1 MYPGWYDD
9 ALLNNLFFENGKR
22 KKIYNIKITFAKYI
36 IPNRYE
42 IIIIVEFDG
51 EKLTK

>member
-1 MYPGWYDD
+1 M
-9 ALLNNLFFENGKR
+9 E
-22 KKIYNIKITFAKYI
+22 KKKKNTKITFAKYI
-36 IPNRYE
+36 IPYRYE